1 MHLSTTGLSEAA
13 IPAGAPP
20 ARVDDAATGADEAG
34 RLAELLTAASRR
46 LRRGVAAQL
55 APLGL
60 TFAQAR
66 AMRLIAAPGC
76 CLRMAD
82 IACRLDVVPRS
93 ATSVVD
99 GLEAAGLVARRP
111 DPHDRRSVL
120 VALTDEGRRL
130 LDGLDEARRATA
142 EELFAPLGAED
153 RAELLRL
160 LGALAAGE
168 DRP

>member
-1 MHLSTTGLSEAA
+1 VQPSTTGLPES
-13 IPAGAPP
+13 
-20 ARVDDAATGADEAG
+20 ATRADEAA
-34 RLAELLTAASRR
+34 RLAELLTSASRR

-60 TFAQAR
+60 TFGQAR

-93 ATSVVD
+93 ATSIVD
-99 GLEAAGLVARRP
+99 GLEAAGLVTRRP

-120 VALTDEGRRL
+120 VALSADGRRL
-130 LDGLDEARRATA
+130 LDGLDAARRATA
-142 EELFAPLGAED
+142 EELFGPLGADD

-160 LGALAAGE
+160 LSALAAGE
-168 DRP
+168 EAVTRGEDRP

>member
-1 MHLSTTGLSEAA
+1 VQPSTPGLSE
-13 IPAGAPP
+13 
-20 ARVDDAATGADEAG
+20 VATRADEAA
-34 RLAELLTAASRR
+34 RLAELLTSASRR

-82 IACRLDVVPRS
+82 IASRLDVVPRS
-93 ATSVVD
+93 ATSLVD
-99 GLEAAGLVARRP
+99 GLETAGLVTRRP

-130 LDGLDEARRATA
+130 LDGLDTARRATA
-142 EELFAPLGAED
+142 EELFAPLGAGD

-160 LGALAAGE
+160 LTALTTGEGTVTRGE

>member
-1 MHLSTTGLSEAA
+1 MQPSTPGLSQ
-13 IPAGAPP
+13 
-20 ARVDDAATGADEAG
+20 AATRADEAA
-34 RLAELLTAASRR
+34 RLAELLTSASRR

-60 TFAQAR
+60 TFGQAR

-82 IACRLDVVPRS
+82 IASRLDVVPRS
-93 ATSVVD
+93 ATSIVD
-99 GLEAAGLVARRP
+99 SLEAAGLVTRRP

-120 VALTDEGRRL
+120 VALTGEGRRL
-130 LDGLDEARRATA
+130 LDGLDAARRAMA
-142 EELFAPLGAED
+142 EELFAPLGVED

-160 LGALAAGE
+160 LSAVDTGERMGTRGE